1 MTKKNLVLL
10 LSICIGVVLLCSTW
24 WGYFYFEY
32 QKHSAQKT
40 FKALSKKEI
49 AAKEK
54 VYFVLEEI
62 QHSKEI
68 KWIHSK
74 EFRYKGKMYDILSK
88 FKKNNSTIL
97 ICIHD
102 FKESIAYANKD
113 KWIYMQ
119 VKKSQNPDSNS
130 AYISLH
136 WFLQGLF
143 VEVNCMDIQVTESS
157 LLLSQKNDLADLSS
171 YTFPPF
177 RPPIV

>member
-1 MTKKNLVLL
+1 VTKKNLVLL

-40 FKALSKKEI
+40 FKALTKKEI

-88 FKKNNSTIL
+88 FKKNKSTIL

-113 KWIYMQ
+113 KWILMQ
-119 VKKSQNPDSNS
+119 VEKSKNPNTNS

-143 VEVNCMDIQVTESS
+143 LELNNMDIQNTESS
-157 LLLSQKNDLADLSS
+157 LLVSQTINLVELTN
-171 YTFPPF
+171 YTYPPF